1 MIKTLA
7 LASLALGTAV
17 LATAPAKADVLFH
30 NHTGRSVVFFV
41 RGQGYT
47 QWRRIDL
54 PAGYNDRVA
63 LNPGVTEARV
73 MVKTSL
79 PGGLIDTIT
88 YTVGGNA
95 DVAIRYDNKGA
106 VAMFAE

>member
-30 NHTGRSVVFFV
+30 NDTGRQVVFFV
-41 RGQGYT
+41 RGQGFG

-54 PAGYNDRVA
+54 PAGYQERVA
-63 LNPGVTEARV
+63 LTPGVALARV
-73 MVKTSL
+73 MVKTHL
-79 PGGLIDTIT
+79 AGGLIDTIN
-88 YTVGGNA
+88 YTVGGDAN
-95 DVAIRYDNKGA
+95 VAIRYDNKGA